1 MAIDNDHDR
10 EKRIADE
17 VRRTLESF
25 DGQSP
30 MEASP
35 HFTAHVVQKISLAR
49 TREDSLLARLFPT
62 WRLRAAALA
71 ALLLANLATA
81 FFALQTSSSAYSRD
95 QYLESMVQRYQVD
108 FPAPLASGDNQ

>member
-1 MAIDNDHDR
+1 MAIENDHDR

-17 VRRTLESF
+17 VMRTLESL
-25 DGQSP
+25 DGQP
-30 MEASP
+30 PLEASP
-35 HFTAHVVQKISLAR
+35 YFTAHVAQELSLAR
-49 TREDSLLARLFPT
+49 MRQDSLLVRLFPT